1 MMKERV
7 KKILVENFNLDFQL
21 LQEESRLLVDLQ
33 MDSLDLY
40 EFLILLEREFEIK
53 IEEVE
58 VCNFIY
64 LSDVFS
70 YLKGCNIK

>member
-1 MMKERV
+1 MTKKRM
-7 KKILVENFNLDFQL
+7 KKILVENFNLDSQL

-70 YLKGCNIK
+70 YLKGCDIK

>member
-7 KKILVENFNLDFQL
+7 KKILVENFNLDSQL

-70 YLKGCNIK
+70 YLKGCDIK